1 MEALALAGYL
11 GAWAAGKGSLQQK
24 LTRALTHTIRQGL
37 LTPGL
42 RLPSERRLAEA
53 LSLSRTTVV
62 TAYDNLREG
71 GWVES
76 RSGSG
81 TRVSTRSEVVT
92 AARDAAQAGM
102 LAASPLLGLLANHNR
117 PDMIDFALGTPLP
130 LAGAPRE
137 LFSVTAEEHA
147 ALVQDHRYYPMGMP
161 GLRQAIAGLYSSHGL
176 RTAPEQIL
184 VTTGAQQAISLCAA
198 LFVHRGDT
206 ALVEDPTYYGALDA
220 FRAVG
225 ARIAPLPAGINGVR
239 PSVVRDRIT
248 STAAR
253 LIYLIPTFQNP
264 TGEVMPKAARREIA
278 QIVTEM
284 GVPLID
290 DTTVAD
296 ICFEGTTP
304 PPMAADCPDGMVLT
318 IGSLSKLVW
327 GGLRI
332 GWVRAPEST
341 IQRLARLKSA
351 ADLGSP
357 LLTQRI
363 AIRMLGA
370 LDEFK
375 KLRQAQ
381 LLPRRDLLA
390 RLLKRDLPQWSFRTP
405 RGGLFL
411 WVELPQGDSR
421 EFAQVALRH
430 GVILLP
436 GPAMSDTEGHVRF
449 LRVPFLAEPGT
460 IQDGVRRLAAAW
472 RDYQS
477 DDRVAPR
484 GTVTLV

>member
-1 MEALALAGYL
+1 
-11 GAWAAGKGSLQQK
+11 
-24 LTRALTHTIRQGL
+24 
-37 LTPGL
+37 
-42 RLPSERRLAEA
+42 
-53 LSLSRTTVV
+53 
-62 TAYDNLREG
+62 
-71 GWVES
+71 
-76 RSGSG
+76 
-81 TRVSTRSEVVT
+81 
-92 AARDAAQAGM
+92 
-102 LAASPLLGLLANHNR
+102 
-117 PDMIDFALGTPLP
+117 
-130 LAGAPRE
+130 
-137 LFSVTAEEHA
+137 
-147 ALVQDHRYYPMGMP
+147 
-161 GLRQAIAGLYSSHGL
+161 
-176 RTAPEQIL
+176 
-184 VTTGAQQAISLCAA
+184 
-198 LFVHRGDT
+198 
-206 ALVEDPTYYGALDA
+206 
-220 FRAVG
+220 
-225 ARIAPLPAGINGVR
+225 
-239 PSVVRDRIT
+239 VVRDRIT

-390 RLLKRDLPQWSFRTP
+390 SLLKRDLPQWSFRTP